1 MIQNPLDP
9 KSILHVLG
17 PPIVKFKIQSKD
29 VNILNQQCD
38 ELISNK
44 KYRKQLNVSDK
55 LSKTVRGDIQEELT
69 CELKNNKMNF
79 YELIDLIKKII
90 DNNEFT
96 NKITFGDLS
105 DVDLNKETTFPLL
118 HLMVDQVTIQAQT
131 MEYRINVIAA
141 DIVDKVQYDIEGV
154 EDFYGNDNVQDIMAT
169 QLQVTTMLVNAL
181 RKLDLVDNNFTRL
194 QDEPVATPFKDRFE
208 NEIAGWETTITLKK
222 RQDGS
227 SGSGGAA
234 VGTSC

>member
-1 MIQNPLDP
+1 
-9 KSILHVLG
+9 
-17 PPIVKFKIQSKD
+17 
-29 VNILNQQCD
+29 
-38 ELISNK
+38 
-44 KYRKQLNVSDK
+44 
-55 LSKTVRGDIQEELT
+55 
-69 CELKNNKMNF
+69 MNF

-118 HLMVDQVTIQAQT
+118 HLMVDQVTIQPQT

-141 DIVDKVQYDIEGV
+141 DIVDKMQYDIEGV

-169 QLQVTTMLVNAL
+169 QLKVTTMLVNAL
-181 RKLDLVDNNFTRL
+181 RQLDLVDNNFTRL

-222 RQDGS
+222 RQDGT
-227 SGSGGAA
+227 SGSGGAS
-234 VGTSC
+234 VGAGNGC

>member
-1 MIQNPLDP
+1 
-9 KSILHVLG
+9 
-17 PPIVKFKIQSKD
+17 
-29 VNILNQQCD
+29 
-38 ELISNK
+38 
-44 KYRKQLNVSDK
+44 
-55 LSKTVRGDIQEELT
+55 
-69 CELKNNKMNF
+69 MNF

-118 HLMVDQVTIQAQT
+118 HLMVDQVTIQPQT

-141 DIVDKVQYDIEGV
+141 DIVDKMQYDIDGV

-169 QLQVTTMLVNAL
+169 QLKVTTMLVNAL
-181 RKLDLVDNNFTRL
+181 RQLDLVDNNFTRL

-222 RQDGS
+222 RQDGT
-227 SGSGGAA
+227 SGSGGAS
-234 VGTSC
+234 VGAGNGC